1 MFSEKPTYFRKVVP
15 PMLCMGEIILQC
27 PEITRAR
34 CANPLFLLIVIFFIK
49 EYKNTR
55 IQYNPSQLLVGGTAP
70 LIRNG

>member
-49 EYKNTR
+49 EYKNKEYNT
-55 IQYNPSQLLVGGTAP
+55 IQANYSLVARP
-70 LIRNG
+70 R